1 MLPRRSRTS
10 NLSMV
15 DCLGARREEVST
27 VTVVHLR
34 LPEIF
39 FNDLEGP
46 GEDDAR
52 SEAMGIQ

>member
-1 MLPRRSRTS
+1 
-10 NLSMV
+10 MV
-15 DCLGARREEVST
+15 DCLGARREEIST

-46 GEDDAR
+46 GEDDAS